1 MLKRFISTT
10 INATMS
16 VASMMA
22 VYYMCDATSSDRV
35 TIAMGGMILFA
46 LADLGD
52 KISEKGDE

>member
-1 MLKRFISTT
+1 
-10 INATMS
+10 MS
-16 VASMMA
+16 VASMLA

-35 TIAMGGMILFA
+35 TITMGGMILFA

>member
-1 MLKRFISTT
+1 MLKKFISIT
-10 INATMS
+10 INAAMS
-16 VASMMA
+16 VASMLT
-22 VYYMCDATSSDRV
+22 VYYMCDATFSDRV